1 MNEEKKLT
9 ASEKEQRER
18 RAQSRQDHVNAD
30 SAKGRHT
37 ELMERYGDAMDEL
50 TDAEYWAL
58 SGFEQGPVVDRGH
71 CIVDRCV
78 LEALERMG

>member
-1 MNEEKKLT
+1 MNEPKKPNSAETEKI
-9 ASEKEQRER
+9 ER

-37 ELMERYGDAMDEL
+37 ELMERYCDAMDEL

-58 SGFEQGPVVDRGH
+58 SGFEQGPVVDRGFYT
-71 CIVDRCV
+71 VDRCV

>member
-1 MNEEKKLT
+1 MNEPKKPNSAETEKI
-9 ASEKEQRER
+9 ER

-30 SAKGRHT
+30 SAKGRHV
-37 ELMERYGDAMDEL
+37 ELMEKYGDAMDEL